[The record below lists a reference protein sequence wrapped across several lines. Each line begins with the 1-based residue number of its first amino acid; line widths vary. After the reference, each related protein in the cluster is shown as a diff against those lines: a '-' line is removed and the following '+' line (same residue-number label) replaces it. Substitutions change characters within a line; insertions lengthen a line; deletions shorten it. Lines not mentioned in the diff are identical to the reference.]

1 MWQIFWKQFY
11 TEGAYKNIL
20 LGLRNT
26 LVIAICGLIIGI
38 AIGTIVACVQVA
50 GRRNKVAKV
59 FSVAGDVYTGIFR
72 GTPIVV
78 QLLVFHFIIFAS
90 VDIDGLTEAILVFGL
105 NSGAYVAEIMR
116 GGILSVDAGQLEAGR
131 TLGLSYPAA
140 MLKIVFPQAIKNV
153 IPTLGNELIALTK
166 DTSVAGFVGTID
178 LTVAF
183 RAISSATYEFI
194 VPYIM
199 LAVVYL
205 AIIIIFTVII
215 RLAERRL
222 RRNERK

>member
-1 MWQIFWKQFY
+1 
-11 TEGAYKNIL
+11 
-20 LGLRNT
+20 
-26 LVIAICGLIIGI
+26 
-38 AIGTIVACVQVA
+38 
-50 GRRNKVAKV
+50 
-59 FSVAGDVYTGIFR
+59 
-72 GTPIVV
+72 
-78 QLLVFHFIIFAS
+78 
-90 VDIDGLTEAILVFGL
+90 
-105 NSGAYVAEIMR
+105 MR

-140 MLKIVFPQAIKNV
+140 MLKIVFPQAVKNV